1 MYVYVSDQ
9 CSVVQSL
16 ANARARARFLLYV
29 YYTTINYQCN
39 IPNTSNGV
47 S

>member
-16 ANARARARFLLYV
+16 ANARARARASYCT
-29 YYTTINYQCN
+29 YA
-39 IPNTSNGV
+39 IPQ
-47 S
+47 